1 MKWSEVSF
9 LRKQESRLLWHVPVE
24 LDSKWGLGHM
34 ESADV
39 LDPAFAPVPHPPSH
53 PARPPALP
61 QPGWLLPPGERRQR
75 DLGPPCMSLPRK
87 WESSFFP
94 DSCLRRNDT
103 VGFLTWLK
111 ATG

>member
-39 LDPAFAPVPHPPSH
+39 LDSRFRTSPTPPLSPGPASGIASAGLAS
-53 PARPPALP
+53 PAR
-61 QPGWLLPPGERRQR
+61 GEAAEGF
-75 DLGPPCMSLPRK
+75 GPPLYVPTTK
-87 WESSFFP
+87 VGVQFFP
-94 DSCLRRNDT
+94 
-103 VGFLTWLK
+103 GFLLTEE
-111 ATG
+111 

>member
-39 LDPAFAPVPHPPSH
+39 LDSRFRTSPTPPLSPGPASGIASARLAS
-53 PARPPALP
+53 PAR
-61 QPGWLLPPGERRQR
+61 GEAAEGF
-75 DLGPPCMSLPRK
+75 GPPCMSLPRK

>member
-39 LDPAFAPVPHPPSH
+39 LDSRFRTSPHTPPSH

-75 DLGPPCMSLPRK
+75 DLGPLVCPYH
-87 WESSFFP
+87 ESGSPVFSRIP
-94 DSCLRRNDT
+94 AYGGMTRWDSSP
-103 VGFLTWLK
+103 G
-111 ATG
+111 

>member
-39 LDPAFAPVPHPPSH
+39 LDSRFRTSPTPPPLTRPGLRHCLSQAGFSRRGRGGRGIWAPLYVPTTKVGI
-53 PARPPALP
+53 
-61 QPGWLLPPGERRQR
+61 Q
-75 DLGPPCMSLPRK
+75 
-87 WESSFFP
+87 FFP
-94 DSCLRRNDT
+94 
-103 VGFLTWLK
+103 GFLLTEE
-111 ATG
+111 